1 MNDRLYGLGCLRL
14 SDALKVEACNA
25 GLFVSPAQGIHHG
38 RVIDSYELILARTGT
53 LVLSEETTVFALEQG
68 DTLILWPRRFHCGV
82 APYAPNTSF
91 YWVHFFLRAD
101 ASATGVEGSLIPQH
115 CRLPEPLRLT
125 ELFLRFLDDQERN
138 RLEKNYASTLV
149 LSLIHI

>member
-1 MNDRLYGLGCLRL
+1 MNDRLYGLGYLRL
-14 SDALKVEACNA
+14 SDALRVEACNA

-68 DTLILWPRRFHCGV
+68 DTLILWPGRFHRGV

-101 ASATGVEGSLIPQH
+101 ALEAHDARRAQLAAVEANIVRADSRRQRALM
-115 CRLPEPLRLT
+115 T
-125 ELFLRFLDDQERN
+125 A
-138 RLEKNYASTLV
+138 Y
-149 LSLIHI
+149 